1 MRDPGGVDE
10 QDLQADVASWPTGRL
25 LSVAARVL
33 ERRFDEVLAEHRLS
47 HAGLIA
53 LHHLEPGP
61 LAQRPLAARC
71 RVTEQTMSRTLDRLA
86 RTGYVDRRAD
96 AHDRRRMTVELT
108 GEGAAV
114 LDRLR
119 AAERE
124 SEELLGSLADYE
136 GFRRQLVGL
145 VITLDGIAQPAE

>member
-1 MRDPGGVDE
+1 MDE
-10 QDLQADVASWPTGRL
+10 ADLQADVASWPTGRL

-33 ERRFDEVLAEHRLS
+33 ERRFDEVLTEHGLT
-47 HAGLIA
+47 HAGLIT

-71 RVTEQTMSRTLDRLA
+71 RVTEQTMSRTLDRLT

-96 AHDRRRMTVELT
+96 EADRRRVTIELT
-108 GEGAAV
+108 VAGHEV
-114 LDRLR
+114 LAQLR
-119 AAERE
+119 QAERE

-145 VITLDGIAQPAE
+145 VIALDGIAQPAE